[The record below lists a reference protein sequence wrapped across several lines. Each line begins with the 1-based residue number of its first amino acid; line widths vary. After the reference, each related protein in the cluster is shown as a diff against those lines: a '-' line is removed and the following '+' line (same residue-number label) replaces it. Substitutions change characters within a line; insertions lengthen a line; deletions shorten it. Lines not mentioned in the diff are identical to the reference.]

1 MVRKLIIKFVSIFD
15 LFSEK
20 IESSTT
26 HQQISTGLVIV
37 FLVSILVIWLNKNLF
52 LPDFISHFLPENI
65 FRAVEVVFTFL
76 LVVEILEM
84 ILILSRSVSDA
95 MAKQFEILS
104 LILLR
109 QSFKE
114 FASFE
119 VNLDWTHIEP
129 ILHIASDAFSALF
142 IFICVTIF
150 LKIQRHYSITKNLQ
164 EQANYMNIKKILA
177 LIMLFTF
184 VFVGIEN
191 LYEYLVLARKV
202 NFFHNFYNILIFTD
216 ILLVLISMRY
226 SHSYFVLFRN
236 SGYALTTVMIRLALS
251 APIYINGIIGVSAVV
266 FAIILTIVYNKYG
279 IYSFVKNDKTTEEFP
294 VKF

>member
-1 MVRKLIIKFVSIFD
+1 MFQNLVIKFVAVFD
-15 LFSEK
+15 FLSEK

-26 HQQISTGLVIV
+26 HRQISSSLVVI
-37 FLVSILVIWLNKNLF
+37 FLASIIFIWLNKNF
-52 LPDFISHFLPENI
+52 YLPDFISHFLPKNI
-65 FRAVEVVFTFL
+65 FRSIEVVFTFL

-119 VNLDWTHIEP
+119 INLDWTHIQP
-129 ILHIASDAFSALF
+129 ILHIASDAFGALF

-150 LKIQRHYSITKNLQ
+150 LKIQRHYAITRTMQ

-191 LYEYLVLARKV
+191 LYQYLFEGEKV

-251 APIYINGIIGVSAVV
+251 APIYINGIIGISAVI
-266 FAIILTIVYNKYG
+266 FAIILTIVYNKHG
-279 IYSFVKNDKTTEEFP
+279 IYTLQKTDKMLENNTINL
-294 VKF
+294 